1 MINKLIIKRG
11 LEILR
16 KLEILKDLL
25 SKKELRGNKVNLKR
39 ELVV

>member
-1 MINKLIIKRG
+1 MINKLKRG

-25 SKKELRGNKVNLKR
+25 SKKELKGNKVNLKR